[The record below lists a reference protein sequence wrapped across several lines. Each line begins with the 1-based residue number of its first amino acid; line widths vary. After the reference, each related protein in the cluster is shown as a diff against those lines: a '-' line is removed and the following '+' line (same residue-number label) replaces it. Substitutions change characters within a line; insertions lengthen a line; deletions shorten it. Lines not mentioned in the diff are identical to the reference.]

1 MKVNT
6 STIEIAIVKD
16 VRETQKQGKNY
27 KQLEGGNMAQLNTKE
42 KCTLRDLIKEEIKS
56 LDKAE
61 DGYGQYRYDEYEYCT
76 FLLKLGRKLKLDT
89 QQKVKAQKLYTRI
102 KWKETYCCHNL
113 NLIVPQFYASVFK
126 YKNKKGY
133 IMFYLFAWQLLMTV
147 MFIVVV
153 VLIF

>member
-1 MKVNT
+1 
-6 STIEIAIVKD
+6 
-16 VRETQKQGKNY
+16 
-27 KQLEGGNMAQLNTKE
+27 MAQLNTKE

-76 FLLKLGRKLKLDT
+76 FLLKLGRKLQLDT

-102 KWKETYCCHNL
+102 RWEYTYCCHNL

-126 YKNKKGY
+126 IKEDKNV
-133 IMFYLFAWQLLMTV
+133 LFISLATISISRIWNIISVNLLNN
-147 MFIVVV
+147 
-153 VLIF
+153 LQGGKYEKANEKRKRNLN

>member
-16 VRETQKQGKNY
+16 V
-27 KQLEGGNMAQLNTKE
+27 LEGGNMAQLNTKE

-102 KWKETYCCHNL
+102 R
-113 NLIVPQFYASVFK
+113 
-126 YKNKKGY
+126 
-133 IMFYLFAWQLLMTV
+133 
-147 MFIVVV
+147 
-153 VLIF
+153 